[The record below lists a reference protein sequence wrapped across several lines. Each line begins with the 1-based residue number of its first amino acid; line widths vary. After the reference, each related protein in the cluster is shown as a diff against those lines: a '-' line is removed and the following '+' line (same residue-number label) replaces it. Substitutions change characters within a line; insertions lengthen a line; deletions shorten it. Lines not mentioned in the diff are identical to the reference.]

1 MLQTFNCGIGAA
13 LVVSP
18 SDLSAVL
25 EHLHAEQPTAALI
38 GVVERATEP
47 DSEPLVVVENLMPAL
62 ERSRERI
69 SFSLPAPV
77 AADESSVGNAAIEKE
92 EPKPPGAVAIRPKAR
107 VGVLISGSGSNLQ
120 ALIDWAASPKTRDR
134 QSAYEIALVIS
145 NVPGVQ
151 GLTRAQ
157 KAGIPT
163 MVRTWNH
170 HL

>member
-18 SDLSAVL
+18 SDVSAVL
-25 EHLHAEQPTAALI
+25 EHLHAEQQTAALI

-47 DSEPLVVVENLMPAL
+47 DSEPIVIVENIMPAL
-62 ERSRERI
+62 ERNRERI
-69 SFSLPAPV
+69 SFSVPTPV
-77 AADESSVGNAAIEKE
+77 DESTETATIVK
-92 EPKPPGAVAIRPKAR
+92 PKPPGAVAIRPKVR

-120 ALIDWAASPKTRDR
+120 ALIDWAASPNH
-134 QSAYEIALVIS
+134 QSAYEIALVVS
-145 NVPGVQ
+145 NVSGVQ

-163 MVRTWNH
+163 IVRTWNRF
-170 HL
+170 